1 MQDTIKAG
9 TMLIQEGTL
18 LLTGVPVESD
28 AFLPGWRAVKNL
40 DGHGLGRKIDEAD
53 WNFFCLAG
61 EIKATVVGREG
72 VEGLRRAVKQIL
84 AKRTGQKFNWLE
96 ITKVVSKRF
105 LGIPFISVTAHS
117 RHIQQGMGL
126 VPAKDFVLR
135 MPAAAA
141 PESRLGG
148 GGEQQHGEVA
158 TRQTTALISSS

>member
-1 MQDTIKAG
+1 
-9 TMLIQEGTL
+9 

-84 AKRTGQKFNWLE
+84 ANQRGRSLTGWKLRKLFRNDSLAFPLSVLLL
-96 ITKVVSKRF
+96 IPGISNKVWAWSLQRI
-105 LGIPFISVTAHS
+105 LS
-117 RHIQQGMGL
+117 
-126 VPAKDFVLR
+126 
-135 MPAAAA
+135 
-141 PESRLGG
+141 
-148 GGEQQHGEVA
+148 
-158 TRQTTALISSS
+158 